1 MVIREEPWH
10 RAHCRKRAD
19 IAGALRSNQYR
30 SYSSTQQ
37 HPFVDTSLSP
47 SASSST
53 ADLRHNKHRHLSD
66 SSERE
71 SEPRRALPFPRRL
84 ARGVRSWIGNSGIS
98 FEYQLP
104 PRRKRAVEKEESAAG
119 SLRGHTDLED
129 ALEQGDQGES
139 EDVDEDDGGWW
150 SDRLGQE
157 GLVLPLLIITF
168 SCA

>member
-1 MVIREEPWH
+1 M
-10 RAHCRKRAD
+10 
-19 IAGALRSNQYR
+19 
-30 SYSSTQQ
+30 
-37 HPFVDTSLSP
+37 
-47 SASSST
+47 
-53 ADLRHNKHRHLSD
+53 
-66 SSERE
+66 
-71 SEPRRALPFPRRL
+71 
-84 ARGVRSWIGNSGIS
+84 
-98 FEYQLP
+98 
-104 PRRKRAVEKEESAAG
+104 EKEESAAG